1 MTFQPDG
8 SDVDRSYWA
17 PDCFHPGTKGHYAIA
32 TTLWNNTVSTEFA
45 KIWWGGGGDRGHCVQ
60 WRTKIK

>member
-45 KIWWGGGGDRGHCVQ
+45 KIWWGGGEIEVTVCNG
-60 WRTKIK
+60 IS